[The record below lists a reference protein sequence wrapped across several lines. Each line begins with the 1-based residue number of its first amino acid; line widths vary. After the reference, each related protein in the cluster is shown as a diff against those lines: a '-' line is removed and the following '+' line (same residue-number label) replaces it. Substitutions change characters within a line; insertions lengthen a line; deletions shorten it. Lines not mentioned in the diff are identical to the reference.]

1 VKDLSLFN
9 HPKNYPQ
16 ALYLCTSI
24 LLWCVGVS
32 NGMNWRAMMDLY
44 TVSCVWKC
52 PQNCTSK
59 YKIKEFS
66 NFFKNGV
73 SFASDWFKRVT
84 WLNMPQYRSDVPQ
97 LSNRACCKKYLKDN
111 KHNSL
116 YLALKICSNI
126 FPWTLSVPRNERPVS
141 FDHRPRKTVCFS
153 KQIISKDRYP
163 SIFSRQRGAIVYIC
177 YWLFSLKT
185 NLHATIYPS
194 QFLL

>member
-1 VKDLSLFN
+1 MKDFSLFN

-97 LSNRACCKKYLKDN
+97 LSNRACCKNIWRIINTIASIWLWKYARIFFHGHCLFRETN
-111 KHNSL
+111 VQFPSTI
-116 YLALKICSNI
+116 ALGKLFAS
-126 FPWTLSVPRNERPVS
+126 RNR
-141 FDHRPRKTVCFS
+141 
-153 KQIISKDRYP
+153 
-163 SIFSRQRGAIVYIC
+163 
-177 YWLFSLKT
+177 
-185 NLHATIYPS
+185 
-194 QFLL
+194 